1 MTRAVAI
8 LVVVAACKDPTKYTV
23 VTVDAR
29 PDVHGATTLKVTL
42 SDESTSQTDN
52 LDLGSNTFPTSF
64 SVSAPGR
71 SGDYTIAIDAVDGN
85 DLLVG
90 HGETAAMFGDADD
103 SVMLAGAD
111 FVVNT
116 DFAMNQF
123 LSNDSLG
130 NGFQLSATADGNWTA
145 TFRDDCNSPCNMFA
159 RRFDST
165 GLPVSSVLAAGTNNF
180 PVSTTLTDFFSTPVV
195 VASGENTLAL
205 WNFDDQP
212 ASTSGIA
219 CRPIDS
225 TGSSID
231 FERDF
236 STDPSTD
243 TVSASPLSNGNFA
256 VSWTSFMT
264 TDVIRAAILKPDCTV
279 VAAPVTVSPT
289 GASAFG
295 STVSVS
301 GPNVLY
307 SYLIGGALHVRTA
320 NSVNSFTTADG
331 LLLSPATGEA
341 IVSARFAPL
350 GTGWAMAVRSDSATS
365 TTPPG
370 RIDLYKISSTGGL
383 MGSPILVT
391 DKAGSDF
398 ASTYSFGMAARA
410 DGVIMLVWHACAENG
425 DGNGCGVFGQIVS
438 PTGALVGTAFTVPT
452 TTLLDQV
459 SPSVTALSDSFVTAW
474 SDSSGTAPDTS
485 GQAVR
490 ARIIYVAA
498 DGTVN

>member
-1 MTRAVAI
+1 MKRWVVVI
-8 LVVVAACKDPTKYTV
+8 GVVAACKDATKFTV
-23 VTVDAR
+23 VNVDAR

-42 SDESTSQTDN
+42 SDDSTSQTDN

-71 SGDYTIAIDAVDGN
+71 SGDYTIAIDAVDSN

-90 HGETAAMFGDADD
+90 HGETAATFGDADD
-103 SVMLAGAD
+103 AVMLDGAD
-111 FVVNT
+111 FVINT
-116 DFAMNQF
+116 DFAMDQF

-130 NGFQLSATADGNWTA
+130 NGFQLSSTTDGNWTT

-165 GLPVSSVLAAGTNNF
+165 GLPVNSVLAAGTNNF
-180 PVSTTLTDFFSTPVV
+180 PVSTNLTDFFSTPVV

-205 WNFDDQP
+205 WNFDNET
-212 ASTSGIA
+212 AMTAGIA

-225 TGSSID
+225 TGSSAD
-231 FERDF
+231 FENDF
-236 STDPSTD
+236 SADPSTD

-256 VSWTSFMT
+256 VTWTSFMT
-264 TDVIRAAILKPDCTV
+264 TDVIRAAILKADCSI

-289 GASAFG
+289 GSTAFG

-307 SYLIGGALHVRTA
+307 SYLINSALHVRTA

-331 LLLSPATGEA
+331 VLLSPPSGDA
-341 IVSARFAPL
+341 IVAARFAPL
-350 GTGWAMAVRSDSATS
+350 GTGWAMAVRFDSATS
-365 TTPPG
+365 STAPG
-370 RIDLYKISSTGGL
+370 RIDLYKISATGALQGTAT
-383 MGSPILVT
+383 LVT

-398 ASTYSFGMAARA
+398 QSTFSFGMAART
-410 DGVIMLVWHACAENG
+410 DGVIMIVWHACGENG

-438 PTGALVGTAFTVPT
+438 PTGELAGTPFAVPT

-490 ARIIYVAA
+490 ARIIYVAP